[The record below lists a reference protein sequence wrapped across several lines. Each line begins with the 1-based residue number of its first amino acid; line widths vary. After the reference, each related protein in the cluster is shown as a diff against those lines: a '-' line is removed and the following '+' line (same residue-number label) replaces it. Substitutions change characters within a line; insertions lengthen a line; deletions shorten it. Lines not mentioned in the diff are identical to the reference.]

1 LNCFIQRNEERDRD
15 MKKKGIAV
23 LACILAVSMAG
34 GAFGASSIQGGSGSS
49 SGSHRRGGGG
59 GGGGGGSHRRS
70 GGGSSGGS
78 GGGGGGSVRRG
89 VTGSHSSSSTSTQ
102 TNNQTNTQSSATN
115 TQVASTAIR
124 FVAALENGH
133 ATTPAAG
140 SETTGLPEKTV
151 ASINSLNQGGNIN
164 DATALK
170 DYAEYKALDKT
181 IAILTTDANGKIA
194 DIQTKVTIYVP
205 NIVEGKDIKVL
216 AYANITGTWA
226 PVQVLGINYQA
237 KTIDVLLNGSST
249 VCVIYK

>member
-1 LNCFIQRNEERDRD
+1 

-59 GGGGGGSHRRS
+59 GGGGGSHRRS

-89 VTGSHSSSSTSTQ
+89 VTGSYSSSSTSTQ

-194 DIQTKVTIYVP
+194 DVQTKVTIYVP

-216 AYANITGTWA
+216 AYANITGTWS
-226 PVQVLGINYQA
+226 PVQVIGINYQA

>member
-1 LNCFIQRNEERDRD
+1 

-49 SGSHRRGGGG
+49 SDSHRRGGGG

-78 GGGGGGSVRRG
+78 GGGGGSVRRG
-89 VTGSHSSSSTSTQ
+89 VSGSHSSSSTSTQ

-216 AYANITGTWA
+216 AYANITGTWS

>member
-1 LNCFIQRNEERDRD
+1 

-49 SGSHRRGGGG
+49 SSSHRRG
-59 GGGGGGSHRRS
+59 

-78 GGGGGGSVRRG
+78 GGGGGSVRRG
-89 VTGSHSSSSTSTQ
+89 VSGSHSSTGTST
-102 TNNQTNTQSSATN
+102 QTNTQSSATN

-133 ATTPAAG
+133 ATTPMAG

-164 DATALK
+164 EATTLK
-170 DYAEYKALDKT
+170 DYAEYKAMDKT
-181 IAILTTDANGKIA
+181 LAILTTDASGKIA
-194 DIQTKVTIYVP
+194 DVQTKVTIYVP

-226 PVQVLGINYQA
+226 PVQILGINYQA

>member
-1 LNCFIQRNEERDRD
+1 

-49 SGSHRRGGGG
+49 S
-59 GGGGGGSHRRS
+59 GSHRRS

-102 TNNQTNTQSSATN
+102 TNNQTNTQGSATN

-170 DYAEYKALDKT
+170 DYAEYKAMDKT
-181 IAILTTDANGKIA
+181 LAILTTDANGKIA

-226 PVQVLGINYQA
+226 PVQVIGINYQA

>member
-1 LNCFIQRNEERDRD
+1 

-23 LACILAVSMAG
+23 LACVLAVSMAG

-49 SGSHRRGGGG
+49 SSSHRRGG

-78 GGGGGGSVRRG
+78 GGGGGSVRRG
-89 VTGSHSSSSTSTQ
+89 VSGSHSSTGTSTQ

-164 DATALK
+164 DATTLK
-170 DYAEYKALDKT
+170 DYAEYKAMDKT
-181 IAILTTDANGKIA
+181 LAILTTDASGKIA
-194 DIQTKVTIYVP
+194 DVQTKVTIYVP

-226 PVQVLGINYQA
+226 PVQILGINYQA

>member
-1 LNCFIQRNEERDRD
+1 

-59 GGGGGGSHRRS
+59 GSHRRS

-78 GGGGGGSVRRG
+78 GGGGGGSVHRG

-170 DYAEYKALDKT
+170 DYVEYKALDKT
-181 IAILTTDANGKIA
+181 IAILTTDASGKIA
-194 DIQTKVTIYVP
+194 DVQTKVTIYVP

-226 PVQVLGINYQA
+226 PVQILGINYQA

>member
-1 LNCFIQRNEERDRD
+1 

-49 SGSHRRGGGG
+49 SGRHRRGGGG

-70 GGGSSGGS
+70 GGGRSGGS

-194 DIQTKVTIYVP
+194 DVQTKVTIYVP

-216 AYANITGTWA
+216 AYANITGTWT

>member
-1 LNCFIQRNEERDRD
+1 

-59 GGGGGGSHRRS
+59 GGGGGGGSHRRS

-78 GGGGGGSVRRG
+78 GGGGGSVRRG
-89 VTGSHSSSSTSTQ
+89 VSGSHSSAGTSTQ

-133 ATTPAAG
+133 ATTPMAG

-164 DATALK
+164 EATTLK
-170 DYAEYKALDKT
+170 DYAEYKAMDKT
-181 IAILTTDANGKIA
+181 LAILTTDASGKIA
-194 DIQTKVTIYVP
+194 DVQTKVTIYVP

-226 PVQVLGINYQA
+226 PVQILGINYQA

>member
-1 LNCFIQRNEERDRD
+1 

-59 GGGGGGSHRRS
+59 GGGGGGSHRRG

-78 GGGGGGSVRRG
+78 GGGGGSVRRG
-89 VTGSHSSSSTSTQ
+89 VSGSHSSAGTSTQ
-102 TNNQTNTQSSATN
+102 TNNQTNTQGSATN

-133 ATTPAAG
+133 ATTPMAG

-164 DATALK
+164 DATTLK
-170 DYAEYKALDKT
+170 DYAEYKAMDKT
-181 IAILTTDANGKIA
+181 LAILTTDASGKIA
-194 DIQTKVTIYVP
+194 DVQTKVTIYVP

-216 AYANITGTWA
+216 AYNRNLGAGTNTWNKLSGKNNRCF
-226 PVQVLGINYQA
+226 VERFINSLCNLQIIH
-237 KTIDVLLNGSST
+237 TN
-249 VCVIYK
+249 

>member
-1 LNCFIQRNEERDRD
+1 

-70 GGGSSGGS
+70 GGGSSGRS

-216 AYANITGTWA
+216 AYANITGTWS
-226 PVQVLGINYQA
+226 PVQVIGINYQA

>member
-1 LNCFIQRNEERDRD
+1 

-59 GGGGGGSHRRS
+59 GGGGGGSHRRG
-70 GGGSSGGS
+70 GGGSSG

-89 VTGSHSSSSTSTQ
+89 VSGSHSSAGTSTQ

-194 DIQTKVTIYVP
+194 DVQTKVTIYVP

-216 AYANITGTWA
+216 AYANITGTWS
-226 PVQVLGINYQA
+226 PVQVIGINYQA

>member
-1 LNCFIQRNEERDRD
+1 

-59 GGGGGGSHRRS
+59 GGGGGGSHRRG

-78 GGGGGGSVRRG
+78 GGGGGSVRRG
-89 VTGSHSSSSTSTQ
+89 VSGSHSSAGTSTQ
-102 TNNQTNTQSSATN
+102 TNNQT
-115 TQVASTAIR
+115 TAIR

-133 ATTPAAG
+133 ATTPMAG

-164 DATALK
+164 DATTLK
-170 DYAEYKALDKT
+170 DYAEYKAMDKT
-181 IAILTTDANGKIA
+181 LAILTTDASGKIA
-194 DIQTKVTIYVP
+194 DVQTKVTIYVP

-226 PVQVLGINYQA
+226 PVQILGINYQA

>member
-1 LNCFIQRNEERDRD
+1 

-34 GAFGASSIQGGSGSS
+34 GAFGASSIQGGSGSN
-49 SGSHRRGGGG
+49 SGSHRRGGGGG

-78 GGGGGGSVRRG
+78 GGGGGSVRRG
-89 VTGSHSSSSTSTQ
+89 VSGSHSSAGTST
-102 TNNQTNTQSSATN
+102 QTNTQSSATN

-133 ATTPAAG
+133 ATTPMAG

-164 DATALK
+164 EATTLK
-170 DYAEYKALDKT
+170 DYAEYKAMDKT
-181 IAILTTDANGKIA
+181 LAILTTDASGKIA
-194 DIQTKVTIYVP
+194 DVQTKVTIYVP

-226 PVQVLGINYQA
+226 PVQILGINYQA

>member
-1 LNCFIQRNEERDRD
+1 

-59 GGGGGGSHRRS
+59 GGGGG
-70 GGGSSGGS
+70 SSGGS
-78 GGGGGGSVRRG
+78 GGGGGSVRRG
-89 VTGSHSSSSTSTQ
+89 VSGSHSSTGTST
-102 TNNQTNTQSSATN
+102 QTNTQSSATN

-133 ATTPAAG
+133 ATTPMAG

-164 DATALK
+164 EATTLK
-170 DYAEYKALDKT
+170 DYAEYKAMDKT
-181 IAILTTDANGKIA
+181 LAILTTDASGKIA
-194 DIQTKVTIYVP
+194 DVQTKVTIYVP

-226 PVQVLGINYQA
+226 PVQILGINYQA

>member
-1 LNCFIQRNEERDRD
+1 

-59 GGGGGGSHRRS
+59 GGGG
-70 GGGSSGGS
+70 SSGGS
-78 GGGGGGSVRRG
+78 GGGGGSVRRG
-89 VTGSHSSSSTSTQ
+89 VSGSHSSAGTSTQ
-102 TNNQTNTQSSATN
+102 TNNQTNTQGSATN

-133 ATTPAAG
+133 ATTPMAG

-164 DATALK
+164 EATTLK
-170 DYAEYKALDKT
+170 DYAEYKAMDKT
-181 IAILTTDANGKIA
+181 LAILTTDASGKIA
-194 DIQTKVTIYVP
+194 DVQTKVTIYVP

-226 PVQVLGINYQA
+226 PVQILGINYQA

>member
-1 LNCFIQRNEERDRD
+1 

-59 GGGGGGSHRRS
+59 GGGGGGSHRRG

-78 GGGGGGSVRRG
+78 GGGGGSVRRG
-89 VTGSHSSSSTSTQ
+89 VSGSHSSAGTSTQ
-102 TNNQTNTQSSATN
+102 TNNQ

-133 ATTPAAG
+133 ATTPMAG

-164 DATALK
+164 EATTLK
-170 DYAEYKALDKT
+170 DYAEYKAMDKT
-181 IAILTTDANGKIA
+181 LAILTTDASGKIA
-194 DIQTKVTIYVP
+194 DVQTKVTIYVP

-226 PVQVLGINYQA
+226 PVQILGINYQA

>member
-1 LNCFIQRNEERDRD
+1 

-59 GGGGGGSHRRS
+59 GGGGSHRRG

-216 AYANITGTWA
+216 AYANITGTWS
-226 PVQVLGINYQA
+226 PVQVIGINYQA

>member
-1 LNCFIQRNEERDRD
+1 

-49 SGSHRRGGGG
+49 SGSHRSGGG

-78 GGGGGGSVRRG
+78 GGGGGSVRRG
-89 VTGSHSSSSTSTQ
+89 VSGSHSSSSTSTQ

-216 AYANITGTWA
+216 AYANITGTWS

>member
-1 LNCFIQRNEERDRD
+1 

-78 GGGGGGSVRRG
+78 GGGGGGSVHRG

-170 DYAEYKALDKT
+170 DYVEYKALDKT
-181 IAILTTDANGKIA
+181 IAILTTDENGKIA
-194 DIQTKVTIYVP
+194 DVQTKVTIYVP

-216 AYANITGTWA
+216 AYANITGTWS
-226 PVQVLGINYQA
+226 PVQVIGINYQA

>member
-1 LNCFIQRNEERDRD
+1 

-49 SGSHRRGGGG
+49 SSSHRRGGGGG

-78 GGGGGGSVRRG
+78 GGGGGSVRRG
-89 VTGSHSSSSTSTQ
+89 VSGSHSSTGTST
-102 TNNQTNTQSSATN
+102 QTNTQSSATN

-133 ATTPAAG
+133 ATTPMAG

-164 DATALK
+164 EATTLK
-170 DYAEYKALDKT
+170 DYAEYKAMDKT
-181 IAILTTDANGKIA
+181 LAILTTDASGKIA
-194 DIQTKVTIYVP
+194 DVQTKVTIYVP

-226 PVQVLGINYQA
+226 PVQILGINYQA

>member
-1 LNCFIQRNEERDRD
+1 
-15 MKKKGIAV
+15 MKIKGIGV
-23 LACILAVSMAG
+23 FACILAVSMAG

-194 DIQTKVTIYVP
+194 DVQTKVTIYVP

-216 AYANITGTWA
+216 AYANITGTWT

>member
-1 LNCFIQRNEERDRD
+1 

-59 GGGGGGSHRRS
+59 G
-70 GGGSSGGS
+70 
-78 GGGGGGSVRRG
+78 RRG
-89 VTGSHSSSSTSTQ
+89 VSGSHSSAGTST
-102 TNNQTNTQSSATN
+102 QTNTQSSATN

-133 ATTPAAG
+133 ATTPMAG

-164 DATALK
+164 EATTLK
-170 DYAEYKALDKT
+170 DYAEYKAMDKT
-181 IAILTTDANGKIA
+181 LAILTTDANGKIA
-194 DIQTKVTIYVP
+194 DVQTKVTIYVP

-226 PVQVLGINYQA
+226 PVQIIGINYQA

>member
-1 LNCFIQRNEERDRD
+1 

-23 LACILAVSMAG
+23 LACILAISVAG
-34 GAFGASSIQGGSGSS
+34 GAFGATSIRGGSGSN
-49 SGSHRRGGGG
+49 SGHTRRGGG

-70 GGGSSGGS
+70 GGG
-78 GGGGGGSVRRG
+78 GGGSV
-89 VTGSHSSSSTSTQ
+89 HKSSGTQ
-102 TNNQTNTQSSATN
+102 NNNQSSATN

-133 ATTPAAG
+133 ATTPVAG

-164 DATALK
+164 DATSLK
-170 DYAEYKALDKT
+170 DFAEYKAMDKT
-181 IAILTTDANGKIA
+181 IAILTTDASGKIA

-226 PVQVLGINYQA
+226 PIQILGINYQA
-237 KTIDVLLNGSST
+237 KTIDILINGSST
-249 VCVIYK
+249 ICVIYK

>member
-1 LNCFIQRNEERDRD
+1 

-78 GGGGGGSVRRG
+78 GGGGGGSVHRG

-170 DYAEYKALDKT
+170 DYVEYKALDKT

-194 DIQTKVTIYVP
+194 DVQTKVTIYVP

-216 AYANITGTWA
+216 AYANITGTWS
-226 PVQVLGINYQA
+226 PVQVIGINYQA

>member
-1 LNCFIQRNEERDRD
+1 

-78 GGGGGGSVRRG
+78 GGGGGSVHRG

-170 DYAEYKALDKT
+170 DYVEYKALDKT

-194 DIQTKVTIYVP
+194 DVQTKVTIYVP

-216 AYANITGTWA
+216 AYANITGTWS
-226 PVQVLGINYQA
+226 PVQVIGINYQA

>member
-1 LNCFIQRNEERDRD
+1 

-59 GGGGGGSHRRS
+59 GGGGGGSHRRG

-78 GGGGGGSVRRG
+78 GGGGGSVRRG
-89 VTGSHSSSSTSTQ
+89 VSGSHSSAGTSTQ
-102 TNNQTNTQSSATN
+102 TNNQTNTQGSATN
-115 TQVASTAIR
+115 TAIR

-133 ATTPAAG
+133 ATTPMAG

-164 DATALK
+164 EATTLK
-170 DYAEYKALDKT
+170 DYAEYKAMDKT
-181 IAILTTDANGKIA
+181 LAILTTDASGKIA
-194 DIQTKVTIYVP
+194 DVQTKVTIYVP

-226 PVQVLGINYQA
+226 PVQILGINYQA

>member
-1 LNCFIQRNEERDRD
+1 

-49 SGSHRRGGGG
+49 SGSHRIGGGG
-59 GGGGGGSHRRS
+59 GGGGGGSHRRG
-70 GGGSSGGS
+70 GGGSSG

-89 VTGSHSSSSTSTQ
+89 VSGSHSSAGTSTQ

-133 ATTPAAG
+133 ATTPMAG

-194 DIQTKVTIYVP
+194 DVQTKVTIYVP

-226 PVQVLGINYQA
+226 PVQILGINYQA

>member
-1 LNCFIQRNEERDRD
+1 

-78 GGGGGGSVRRG
+78 GGGGGSVRRG
-89 VTGSHSSSSTSTQ
+89 VSGSHSSAGTST
-102 TNNQTNTQSSATN
+102 QTNTQSSATN

-133 ATTPAAG
+133 ATTPMAG

-164 DATALK
+164 EATTLK
-170 DYAEYKALDKT
+170 DYAEYKAMDKT
-181 IAILTTDANGKIA
+181 LAILTTDANGKIA
-194 DIQTKVTIYVP
+194 DVQTKVTIYVP

>member
-1 LNCFIQRNEERDRD
+1 

-59 GGGGGGSHRRS
+59 
-70 GGGSSGGS
+70 

-216 AYANITGTWA
+216 AYANITGTWS
-226 PVQVLGINYQA
+226 PVQVIGINYQA

>member
-1 LNCFIQRNEERDRD
+1 

-59 GGGGGGSHRRS
+59 GGGGGGSHRRG

-78 GGGGGGSVRRG
+78 GGGGGSVRRG
-89 VTGSHSSSSTSTQ
+89 VSGSHSSAGTSTQ
-102 TNNQTNTQSSATN
+102 TNNQTNTQGSATN

-133 ATTPAAG
+133 ATTPMAG

-216 AYANITGTWA
+216 AYANITGTWS
-226 PVQVLGINYQA
+226 PVQVIGINYQA

>member
-1 LNCFIQRNEERDRD
+1 

-49 SGSHRRGGGG
+49 SGSHTRGGGG

-89 VTGSHSSSSTSTQ
+89 VTGSYSSSSTSTQ

-194 DIQTKVTIYVP
+194 DVQTKVTIYVP

-216 AYANITGTWA
+216 AYANITGTWS
-226 PVQVLGINYQA
+226 PVQVIGINYQA

>member
-1 LNCFIQRNEERDRD
+1 

-23 LACILAVSMAG
+23 LACILAVSIAG

-49 SGSHRRGGGG
+49 SSSHRRGGGGG

-78 GGGGGGSVRRG
+78 GGGGGSVRRG
-89 VTGSHSSSSTSTQ
+89 VSGSHSSAGTST
-102 TNNQTNTQSSATN
+102 QTNTQSSATN

-133 ATTPAAG
+133 ATTPMAG

-164 DATALK
+164 EATTLK
-170 DYAEYKALDKT
+170 DYAEYKAMDKT
-181 IAILTTDANGKIA
+181 LAILTTDASGKIA
-194 DIQTKVTIYVP
+194 DVQTKVTIYVP

-226 PVQVLGINYQA
+226 PVQILGINYQA

>member
-1 LNCFIQRNEERDRD
+1 

-59 GGGGGGSHRRS
+59 GGGGGGGSHRRS

-78 GGGGGGSVRRG
+78 GGGGGSVRRG
-89 VTGSHSSSSTSTQ
+89 VSGSHSSAGTST
-102 TNNQTNTQSSATN
+102 QTNTQSSATN

-133 ATTPAAG
+133 ATTPMAG

-164 DATALK
+164 EATTLK
-170 DYAEYKALDKT
+170 DYAEYKAMDKT
-181 IAILTTDANGKIA
+181 LAILTTDASGKIA
-194 DIQTKVTIYVP
+194 DVQTKVTIYVP

-226 PVQVLGINYQA
+226 PVQILGINYQA